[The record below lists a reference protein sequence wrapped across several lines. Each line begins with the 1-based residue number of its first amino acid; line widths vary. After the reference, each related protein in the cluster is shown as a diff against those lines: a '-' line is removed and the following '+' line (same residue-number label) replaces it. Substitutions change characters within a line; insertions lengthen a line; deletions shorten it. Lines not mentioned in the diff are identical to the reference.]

1 LTLQET
7 GPALRGVVT
16 LSAASGIPFH
26 TATGAHFAHRNTFQ
40 VVAFV
45 VTVGTL
51 LLQGATLPLIIRRV
65 RPAFER
71 DRVGDQ
77 AETVVAERLLDETAE
92 QVLDLVELDPA
103 PEVDAGTLMEIRH
116 AVARRARAAGDDLAG
131 ADAWSEP
138 ADVVASVYQTVLT
151 AQRRALVA
159 QRDAGILHDET
170 VREMLDSLDL
180 QEAGFTARLQR
191 RL

>member
-1 LTLQET
+1 
-7 GPALRGVVT
+7 VVT

-51 LLQGATLPLIIRRV
+51 LLQGATLPLIIRRL

-71 DRVGDQ
+71 DRVRDQ

-92 QVLDLVELDPA
+92 QVLDLVDPA

-131 ADAWSEP
+131 
-138 ADVVASVYQTVLT
+138 
-151 AQRRALVA
+151 
-159 QRDAGILHDET
+159 G
-170 VREMLDSLDL
+170 
-180 QEAGFTARLQR
+180 
-191 RL
+191 